1 MAEPFKNVFNTQMIR
16 LMAVHLHR
24 ADSNFDGDQFVALAT
39 RKLTRL
45 ELKERSNQIRSALVA
60 TLPSNYRQACKL
72 LRAALHP
79 GKNFSLSDM
88 DTDEQGIRGWAIMP
102 IADYIAL
109 EGLSDFDFS
118 MGMLKRLTKLSSSE
132 FAVRAFIQSDQER
145 ALQHVQK
152 WATDN
157 NLHVRRLAS
166 EGIRP
171 RLPWGVRLQQ
181 LVIDPAPILPILETL
196 KNDQEEYVRRSVAN
210 NLNDIAKDHPAV
222 VAKIA
227 QQWLKGADNNRT
239 RLVKHACRTL
249 VKQGHKPTLKALG
262 FSTPNIE
269 LNTLTIH
276 TPNVV
281 LGDYLE
287 FEFELSSLAKK
298 TQSLIIDYI
307 VHHRKSSGE
316 TSPKVFKL
324 KTISLSPA
332 EKKCIVKKHPIKPIT
347 TRTYYAGVHW
357 LEIQVNGDSFGR
369 KKFTLSL

>member
-1 MAEPFKNVFNTQMIR
+1 
-16 LMAVHLHR
+16 
-24 ADSNFDGDQFVALAT
+24 
-39 RKLTRL
+39 
-45 ELKERSNQIRSALVA
+45 
-60 TLPSNYRQACKL
+60 
-72 LRAALHP
+72 
-79 GKNFSLSDM
+79 
-88 DTDEQGIRGWAIMP
+88 MP